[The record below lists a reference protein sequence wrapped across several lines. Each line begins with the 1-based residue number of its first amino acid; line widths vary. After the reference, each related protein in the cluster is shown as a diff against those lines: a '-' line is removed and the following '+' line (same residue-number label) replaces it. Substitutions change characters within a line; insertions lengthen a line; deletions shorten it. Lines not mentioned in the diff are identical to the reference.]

1 MFCEEPK
8 NPDMEISCSLKW
20 VYEII
25 SLFSLICS
33 IFVVYATVKNI
44 KMNIMHKLIL
54 QIIISEMLDEINILL
69 SIVSD
74 MKGRLRFENY
84 DFRMYSCYTQ
94 IYLSVFSCLWTL
106 TASLFIS
113 IKLYDIIINK
123 NKIFKTD
130 SFLNKYVNLISISAP
145 LIISYIFWV
154 ISSILKADT
163 IHLNSI
169 YINKIQNKTQMI
181 KLVFCWLNKEMSI
194 GLAYIVAILIA
205 GNIYFSII
213 KGYVFIRKV
222 KDTILDQNDDYNL
235 SNNNRIKSINQI
247 EKILFFYPLIASII
261 WIIFFLFIFLF
272 NYSYREHQSSAWSY
286 LFCIFM
292 AIRQIIYT
300 QIYFLSQKKL
310 WNYTFSVLKCETCKR
325 KNIYNKGKGRI
336 INPIKGSND
345 NNSINSDI
353 VD

>member
-8 NPDMEISCSLKW
+8 NPDMEISCSLNW
-20 VYEII
+20 IYEII

-33 IFVVYATVKNI
+33 IFVVYATIKNI
-44 KMNIMHKLIL
+44 KMNLMHKLIL

-74 MKGRLRFENY
+74 MEGRLRFENY

-169 YINKIQNKTQMI
+169 
-181 KLVFCWLNKEMSI
+181 LVK
-194 GLAYIVAILIA
+194 
-205 GNIYFSII
+205 
-213 KGYVFIRKV
+213 
-222 KDTILDQNDDYNL
+222 
-235 SNNNRIKSINQI
+235 
-247 EKILFFYPLIASII
+247 
-261 WIIFFLFIFLF
+261 
-272 NYSYREHQSSAWSY
+272 
-286 LFCIFM
+286 
-292 AIRQIIYT
+292 
-300 QIYFLSQKKL
+300 
-310 WNYTFSVLKCETCKR
+310 
-325 KNIYNKGKGRI
+325 
-336 INPIKGSND
+336 
-345 NNSINSDI
+345 
-353 VD
+353 